1 MRRFSNA
8 VTTKIDPTLPDRL
21 RSLVGTAV
29 SRLRAREFRRRAR
42 VLTFPAL
49 LGPLQI
55 FLFRAHAL
63 YAGNVGEFSAPFWR
77 LAVHWLP
84 ALAAIVAGLIALGL
98 TLPENWFR
106 RYVVALFGFGMLCWL
121 QGGVLVANYGTF
133 TGEALDW
140 ERHAWRGPGEL
151 GLWVIGLSAML
162 AAWRKVFAIVPFASQ
177 LLIALQ
183 AVVLVAS
190 AVRSGAGT
198 PEPVPGGF
206 DSVFE
211 LSRSRNV
218 IHLVLDGF
226 QSDVFREILES
237 DPVLTDSMSGFVFF
251 ADHAGAFRTTIASI
265 PAMLTGEAYRN
276 QEPIRQFIRRVA
288 IRRSLLGVLREHGFE
303 TDAVSPHLQGL
314 GPATNLFRLPRPY
327 VSRSDYR
334 RFAAWQL
341 VDLSLFRHAPHV
353 LKRWIYNDESW
364 RLQTVLGTSGN
375 GVAARRR
382 HHAENGRAFLDDF
395 VRRAR
400 VGRER
405 PVYKFLHVGIPHLPL
420 VLDAGC
426 GFTGVTALGREGYV
440 DQATCAIGLV
450 TRLLDRLRT
459 LGVYEDSVI
468 ILSSDHGVGTFQ
480 EDPAGDDASPL
491 VALPRIMGNA
501 RALLAV
507 KAAGATG
514 PLRIS
519 DAPTTMTDVP
529 ATVMDLLGVAE
540 SGYPGRSA
548 LRIAEH
554 EDRERAYAWY
564 RWEDADWRRQYLGRM
579 DLFSIHGP
587 MSDRESWTYE
597 KTLLQP

>member
-1 MRRFSNA
+1 M
-8 VTTKIDPTLPDRL
+8 TDPTFPDRL

-29 SRLRAREFRRRAR
+29 SQLRAGDFGRRAR
-42 VLTFPAL
+42 VLVFPAL

-55 FLFRAHAL
+55 LLFRAYAIW
-63 YAGNVGEFSAPFWR
+63 AGNVDEFSAPLWR

-98 TLPENWFR
+98 TMPENWFR

-121 QGGVLVANYGTF
+121 QGGVLVANYGAF
-133 TGEALDW
+133 AGEALDW
-140 ERHAWRGPGEL
+140 ERHAWRGPAEI

-162 AAWRKVFAIVPFASQ
+162 VAWRKIFAIAPFASQ

-183 AVVLVAS
+183 TLVLVAS
-190 AVRSGAGT
+190 AVRSDAGT
-198 PEPVPGGF
+198 PETGRDGF

-211 LSRSRNV
+211 LSRTRNV

-237 DPVLTDSMSGFVFF
+237 DPVLADSMSGFVLFV
-251 ADHAGAFRTTIASI
+251 DHAGAFRTTIASI
-265 PAMLTGEAYRN
+265 PAMLTGEAYRY
-276 QEPIRQFIRRVA
+276 QEPIRRFMRRVA
-288 IRRSLLGVLREHGFE
+288 TQRSLLGALRKHGFE

-314 GPATNLFRLPRPY
+314 GPATNVFRLPRPY
-327 VSRSDYR
+327 VSRGDYT

-353 LKRWIYNDESW
+353 LKRWIYNDQSW

-375 GVAARRR
+375 GVAVRRR

-405 PVYKFLHVGIPHLPL
+405 PVYKFLHVGIPHLPV
-420 VLDAGC
+420 VLDARC
-426 GFTGVTALGREGYV
+426 GFTGVTALSREGYV
-440 DQATCAIGLV
+440 DQATCATGLV

-507 KAAGATG
+507 KAAHATG

-519 DAPTTMTDVP
+519 DAPTTVTDVP
-529 ATVMDLLGVAE
+529 ATVMDLLDVAG
-540 SGYPGRSA
+540 SGYPGRSV
-548 LRIAEH
+548 LRITED

-564 RWEDADWRRQYLGRM
+564 RWEDADWKRSYLRRM
-579 DLFSIHGP
+579 DLFSIRGP
-587 MSDRESWTYE
+587 ISDRESWTHE
-597 KTLLQP
+597 KTLFQP